1 MLSHQMNQTMILI
14 DGNSLVNRAYYAIQ
28 RPMITRDGLYTHAVY
43 GFLNILNRLIRE
55 HDPQY
60 LIVAFDRKA
69 PTFRHQEF
77 TDYKA
82 GRKKMPPELAMQLPL
97 LKEALSAMQISML
110 EIDGFE
116 ADDIIGTVAK
126 NAEQEGLDT
135 LIITGDKDELQLASD
150 HTRVLITKKGISEF
164 ELYDRAAMEE
174 KYGLTPD
181 QFVDLKGLMG
191 DSSDNIPGIPGI
203 GEKTALKLLQEF
215 GSVAELIRRSDEIS
229 SDKLKEKVQEYAQQ
243 ALMSRRLAEIYTQVP
258 LTYTLEECK
267 VVEPDYPRLIDF
279 YHKMEFNSLLGK
291 LKDVKKDVEGNKD
304 QAPNQREKTVDPSIQ
319 VIRTKEQLEPVLAAL
334 QIESSIVLKVFH
346 NDSHRS
352 TPMIYGICLLSTKAY
367 WYIECTNKEVLSSV
381 FSALH
386 ESQVELVGHD
396 LKTDYYALLS
406 TGMDR
411 IAMQGGAWFRTGFD
425 TAIAAYLVEPGRS
438 KYQLETLFLEYYHEE
453 LPALTEVLT
462 ETAQLSLGG
471 DEENRLASYGLRWC
485 QAVAAVKAILEER
498 IKAFDLQ
505 EVLHHLEFP
514 LIEVLAS
521 MEQVG
526 FAVDRQ
532 VLQSIGAQITGQL
545 FGLEHKIHDLAGEVF
560 NVNSPKQL
568 GVILFEKLKL
578 PAGKKNKNGYSTGA
592 EILERLKDDHEI
604 IPMILEYRMLS
615 KLSSTYIEGLTP
627 LIHEDGRIHAHFQ
640 QTIAATGRI
649 SCTEPNLQNI
659 PIRTELGRQLRKAFV
674 TGAGNQVLMGAD
686 YSQIELR
693 ILAHLSGDEVLIQ
706 AFQDGDDIHRITA
719 SRVFGVPEDQVT
731 MVQRSNAKAVNF
743 GVIYGM
749 SGYGLSEELNIPR
762 KEAEAYIQAYFN
774 KYGKVKEFMEEQIR
788 FCKENGYVKTI
799 LNRRRPVPEITSS
812 NFNVRQMGER
822 LAMNSP
828 IQGSAADIIKIAM
841 LRVYDQLNRK
851 QKKARLVL
859 QVHDELILEVPMEE
873 QEEVELIL
881 IDCMQ
886 EAVKLSVPVDVDF
899 HRGDNWFDL
908 K

>member
-1 MLSHQMNQTMILI
+1 MNQTMILI

-28 RPMITRDGLYTHAVY
+28 RPMITREGLYTHAVY

-60 LIVAFDRKA
+60 LVVAFDRKA

-97 LKEALSAMQISML
+97 LKEALSAMQISTL

-126 NAEQEGLDT
+126 KAEQEGLDT

-164 ELYDRAAMEE
+164 ELYDRAAMVER
-174 KYGLTPD
+174 YGLTPD

-191 DSSDNIPGIPGI
+191 DASDNIPGIPGI

-229 SDKLKEKVQEYAQQ
+229 SVKLKEKVQEYAQQ
-243 ALMSRRLAEIYTQVP
+243 ALMSRRLAEIHTQVP
-258 LTYTLEECK
+258 LTYALEECK

-291 LKDVKKDVEGNKD
+291 LKDMKKDVEGSID
-304 QAPNQREKTVDPSIQ
+304 QVPNRREKTVDPSIQ
-319 VIRTKEQLEPVLAAL
+319 VIRTREQLEPFLAAL
-334 QIESSIVLKVFH
+334 QLESSIVLKVFH

-352 TPMIYGICLLSTKAY
+352 IPSVYGISILSTNAY
-367 WYIECTNKEVLSSV
+367 WFIDCSNKEVLSSV
-381 FSALH
+381 FLAFH
-386 ESQVELVGHD
+386 EFQVELVGHD

-406 TGMDR
+406 TGMDGMV
-411 IAMQGGAWFRTGFD
+411 MQGGAWFQTGFD

-453 LPALTEVLT
+453 LPALNEVLADT
-462 ETAQLSLGG
+462 GQLSLGG
-471 DEENRLASYGLRWC
+471 EEENRLAEYGLRWC

-498 IKAFDLQ
+498 IKSFELQ
-505 EVLHHLEFP
+505 EVLHQLEFP

-532 VLQSIGAQITGQL
+532 VLQSVGAQITGQL
-545 FGLEHKIHDLAGEVF
+545 FGLEHKIHTLAGEVF

-604 IPMILEYRMLS
+604 IPLILEYRMLS

-627 LIHEDGRIHAHFQ
+627 LIHDDGRIHAHFQ

-674 TGAGNQVLMGAD
+674 TGDGNQVLMGAD

-693 ILAHLSGDEVLIQ
+693 ILAHLSEDEVLIQ

-851 QKKARLVL
+851 KKKARLVL
-859 QVHDELILEVPMEE
+859 QVHDELILEVPLEE
-873 QEEVELIL
+873 QAEAERIL